1 MVGNKIIEIT
11 KSDFSKINDVIIV
24 VFSNKFKKEYE
35 NNFSNIKYTRLA
47 DRQQWYAD
55 YYDAKNKIILACSFD

>member
-47 DRQQWYAD
+47 DRQ
-55 YYDAKNKIILACSFD
+55 